1 MSLNLFVRDVEGER
15 RIDTARLPLR
25 VGTGSD
31 CALRL
36 PGPGGGPV
44 MLLDLLDDAPFV
56 QPVGR
61 DESMAINGEPLVASR
76 RLQDGDELRFFG
88 SRIVVKLAADS
99 LVLEVRL
106 EDSAYVTQPPELG
119 EAGEQPAEETIAPT
133 AFQRAAQTRAEIAES
148 SEHGPLR
155 TIVGIALV
163 VLLSVSFLL
172 FTSKS
177 VKFDVTPGEP
187 DSFSIRGGWFRM
199 PVGDRILLRKG
210 SYAVRVSQQ
219 GYYDVN
225 QTFDVG
231 DEQNVIIEIG
241 MRKLPGQVTVVTN
254 PPTEAVVAINES
266 QVGPAPFGPVEL
278 LPGQHSVSVRAER
291 YLPFSG
297 VVTVPGLGRHEQLSV
312 QLVPRWSNLEIG
324 SEPAGARILSG
335 DEQVGETP
343 ATIELLEGTH
353 QISVVHDGYSAW
365 DGTIVAEPNIDQALP
380 LIRLQPANA
389 KLLVNSIPRGANVM
403 VDGRYRGQSPIT
415 LDLAPGIN
423 YEVGLSKA
431 GYGMTSRKVR
441 LEAAASDSITVD
453 LTARTGTLTVNV
465 RPSNATVYVD
475 GQARGSGNT
484 TVRLSSAP
492 HRIEVRKDGYESWSR
507 TVTPRPGYPQT
518 VTASLRSH
526 ESIAQES
533 VSVERTTAAGQIL
546 RLVEPGTFTM
556 GSSRSEQG
564 RRANE
569 VIVPVK
575 ITRPFLIGVKEVTNR
590 EFAQFRENH
599 DSGADIHA
607 SMAGD
612 NNPVANVTWS
622 DAVQYCNWLSARE
635 GLTPVYKEEF
645 GEWVAIRPFPD
656 GYRLP
661 TEAEWVWALRYQGGK
676 GALKFSWGKDWPP
689 RQPTGNFAGRSA
701 VDLVPSIIPT
711 YDDGFASTVEGGKFP
726 ANAIGIFDGAGNV
739 AEWVNDFY
747 TVPTPGITTPLVDPL
762 GPERGNSFVI
772 RGSSWRHAGVTELR
786 FSYRDYGDDAR
797 PDVGFRVARN
807 GD

>member
-1 MSLNLFVRDVEGER
+1 MSLDLFIRDVEGER
-15 RIDTARLPLR
+15 RVDTSRLPLR
-25 VGTGSD
+25 VGTGSNCD
-31 CALRL
+31 LRL

-61 DESMAINGEPLVASR
+61 DESMAINGDPLVASR
-76 RLQDGDELRFFG
+76 RLQDGDELQFFG
-88 SRIVVKLAADS
+88 SRIVVRLQEESLA
-99 LVLEVRL
+99 LEVRL
-106 EDSAYVTQPPELG
+106 EDSAYVTRPPELG
-119 EAGEQPAEETIAPT
+119 DEGEQPAEETIAPT
-133 AFQRAAQTRAEIAES
+133 AFQRAAETRAEIAES
-148 SEHGPLR
+148 GKHGSLR
-155 TIVGIALV
+155 TIVGIALA
-163 VLLSVSFLL
+163 VLLTVSFLL

-177 VKFDVTPGEP
+177 VKFEVTPGEP
-187 DSFSIRGGWFRM
+187 DSFSISGGWFRL
-199 PVGDRILLRKG
+199 PLGDRVLLRKG
-210 SYAVRVSQQ
+210 SYTARVSQK
-219 GYYDVN
+219 GYYDVS
-225 QTFDVG
+225 QAFDVG
-231 DEQNVIIEIG
+231 DEQNIIVEIG
-241 MRKLPGQVTVVTN
+241 MRKLPGHVTVVTN
-254 PPTEAVVAINES
+254 PPTAAVVAINES
-266 QVGPAPFGPVEL
+266 QLGPAPFGPVEL
-278 LPGQHSVSVRAER
+278 LPGEHSVSVRAKR
-291 YLPFSG
+291 FLPFSG

-312 QLVPRWSNLEIG
+312 QLVRRWSNVEIS

-353 QISVVHDGYSAW
+353 QISIVHDGFSAW
-365 DGTIVAEPNIDQALP
+365 DGTIVAEPNVDQSFP

-389 KLLVNSIPRGANVM
+389 KLLVNSIPRGANVT
-403 VDGRYRGQSPIT
+403 VNGRYRGQSPMT

-423 YEVGLSKA
+423 YEIGLSKA
-431 GYGMTSRKVR
+431 GYGMSSRKVR

-465 RPSNATVYVD
+465 QPSDATIYVD
-475 GQARGSGNT
+475 GRARGSGDT
-484 TVRLSSAP
+484 MLRLSSAP
-492 HRIEVRKDGYESWSR
+492 HRIEVRKTGYESWSR

-518 VTASLRSH
+518 MTARLRSH
-526 ESIAQES
+526 ESIARES
-533 VSVERTTAAGQIL
+533 VATERTTAAGQTL
-546 RLVEPGTFTM
+546 RLVEGGTFTT

-575 ITRPFLIGVKEVTNR
+575 LSRPFLIGVEEVTNR

-599 DSGADIHA
+599 DSGADVHA

-612 NNPVANVTWS
+612 NNPVANVTWA

-661 TEAEWVWALRYQGGK
+661 TEAEWVWAVRYQGGQ
-676 GALKFSWGKDWPP
+676 GALKFGWGKDWPP
-689 RQPTGNFAGRSA
+689 KQAAGNYGDKSS

-711 YDDGFASTVEGGKFP
+711 YDDGFASTAEGGKFP

-747 TVPTPGITTPLVDPL
+747 TVPTPGMTTPLVDPL
-762 GPERGNSFVI
+762 GPERGNSYVI
-772 RGSSWRHAGVTELR
+772 RGSSWRHAGPTELR
-786 FSYRDYGDDAR
+786 LAYRDYGSAAR
-797 PDVGFRVARN
+797 SDVGFRVARN
-807 GD
+807 AD

>member
-1 MSLNLFVRDVEGER
+1 MSLKLFIRDVEGER
-15 RIDTARLPLR
+15 SVDTARLPLR

-31 CALRL
+31 CDLRL
-36 PGPGGGPV
+36 PGPGGGPA

-76 RLQDGDELRFFG
+76 RLREGDELQFFG
-88 SRIVVKLAADS
+88 SRIVIRLQDES
-99 LVLEVRL
+99 LTLEVRL

-133 AFQRAAQTRAEIAES
+133 AFQRAAQTRAETVES
-148 SEHGPLR
+148 SKHGSLR
-155 TIVGIALV
+155 TFVGIALA
-163 VLLSVSFLL
+163 VLLTASFLL

-177 VKFDVTPGEP
+177 VKFEVTPGEP
-187 DSFSIRGGWFRM
+187 DSFSISGGWFRL
-199 PVGDRILLRKG
+199 PLGDRILLRKG
-210 SYAVRVSQQ
+210 NYTVRVSQQ

-231 DEQNVIIEIG
+231 DEQNVIIDIG
-241 MRKLPGQVTVVTN
+241 MRKLPGYVSVVAN

-266 QVGPAPFGPVEL
+266 QVGPAPFGPIEL
-278 LPGQHSVSVRAER
+278 LPGEHSVSVRAER
-291 YLPFSG
+291 FLPFTG
-297 VVTVPGLGRHEQLSV
+297 VVTVPGLGQHEQLSV
-312 QLVPRWSNLEIG
+312 QLVRRWSNVEIS

-353 QISVVHDGYSAW
+353 QISVVSDGFSAW
-365 DGTIVAEPNIDQALP
+365 DGTIVAEPNVDQALP

-389 KLLVNSIPRGANVM
+389 KLLVNSIPRGANVT
-403 VDGRYRGQSPIT
+403 VNGRYRGQSPIT

-423 YEVGLSKA
+423 YEIGLSKA
-431 GYGMTSRKVR
+431 GYGVSSRKVR
-441 LEAAASDSITVD
+441 LEAAGSDAITVD

-465 RPSNATVYVD
+465 QPADATVFVD
-475 GQARGSGNT
+475 GRARGSGST

-492 HRIEVRKDGYESWSR
+492 HRIEVRKAGYESWSR

-518 VTASLRSH
+518 MIARLRSH
-526 ESIAQES
+526 ESIARES
-533 VSVERTTAAGQIL
+533 VALERTTAAGQVL

-575 ITRPFLIGVKEVTNR
+575 LTRPFLIGVKEVTNR

-645 GEWVAIRPFPD
+645 GDWVAIRPFPD

-661 TEAEWVWALRYQGGK
+661 TEAEWVWALRYQGGQ

-689 RQPTGNFAGRSA
+689 RQPAGNYADRSA

-711 YDDGFASTVEGGKFP
+711 YDDGFASTAEGGKFP
-726 ANAIGIFDGAGNV
+726 ANAIGILDGAGNV

-747 TVPTPGITTPLVDPL
+747 TVPTPGISTPLVDPL

-772 RGSSWRHAGVTELR
+772 RGSSWRHAGPTELR
-786 FSYRDYGDDAR
+786 FSYRDYGSDPR
-797 PDVGFRVARN
+797 SDVGFRVARN

>member
-1 MSLNLFVRDVEGER
+1 MSLKLFIRDVEGER
-15 RIDTARLPLR
+15 SVDTARLPLR

-31 CALRL
+31 CDLRL
-36 PGPGGGPV
+36 PGPGGGPA

-76 RLQDGDELRFFG
+76 RLREGDELQFFG
-88 SRIVVKLAADS
+88 SRIVIRLQDES
-99 LVLEVRL
+99 LTLEVRL

-133 AFQRAAQTRAEIAES
+133 AFQRAAQTRAETVES
-148 SEHGPLR
+148 SRHGSLR
-155 TIVGIALV
+155 TIVGIALA
-163 VLLSVSFLL
+163 VLLTASFLL

-177 VKFDVTPGEP
+177 VKFEVTPGEP
-187 DSFSIRGGWFRM
+187 DSFSISGGWFRL
-199 PVGDRILLRKG
+199 PLGDRILLRKG
-210 SYAVRVSQQ
+210 NYTVRVSQQ

-231 DEQNVIIEIG
+231 DEQNVIIDIG
-241 MRKLPGQVTVVTN
+241 MRKLPGFVSVVAN

-266 QVGPAPFGPVEL
+266 QVGPAPFGPIEL
-278 LPGQHSVSVRAER
+278 LPGEHSVSVRAER
-291 YLPFSG
+291 FLPFTG
-297 VVTVPGLGRHEQLSV
+297 VVTVPGLGQHEQLSV
-312 QLVPRWSNLEIG
+312 QLVRRWSNVEIS

-353 QISVVHDGYSAW
+353 QISVVSDGFSAW
-365 DGTIVAEPNIDQALP
+365 DGTIVAEPNVDQALP

-389 KLLVNSIPRGANVM
+389 KLLVNSIPRGANVT
-403 VDGRYRGQSPIT
+403 VNGRYRGQSPIT

-423 YEVGLSKA
+423 YEIGLSKA
-431 GYGMTSRKVR
+431 GYGVSSRKVR
-441 LEAAASDSITVD
+441 LGAAASDAITVD

-465 RPSNATVYVD
+465 QPADATVYVD
-475 GQARGSGNT
+475 GRARGSGST

-492 HRIEVRKDGYESWSR
+492 HRIEVRKAGYESWSR

-518 VTASLRSH
+518 MIARLRSH
-526 ESIAQES
+526 ESIARES
-533 VSVERTTAAGQIL
+533 VALERTSAAGQVL

-575 ITRPFLIGVKEVTNR
+575 LTRPFLIGVKEVTNR

-645 GEWVAIRPFPD
+645 GDWVAIRPFPD

-661 TEAEWVWALRYQGGK
+661 TEAEWVWALRYQGGQ

-689 RQPTGNFAGRSA
+689 RQPAGNFADRSA

-711 YDDGFASTVEGGKFP
+711 YDDGFASTAEGGKFP
-726 ANAIGIFDGAGNV
+726 ANAIGILDGAGNV

-747 TVPTPGITTPLVDPL
+747 TVPTPGISTPLVDPL

-772 RGSSWRHAGVTELR
+772 RGSSWRHAGPTELR
-786 FSYRDYGDDAR
+786 LSYRDYGSDPR
-797 PDVGFRVARN
+797 SDVGFRVARN

>member
-1 MSLNLFVRDVEGER
+1 LSLNLFIRDVEGER
-15 RIDTARLPLR
+15 RIDTSRLPLR
-25 VGTGSD
+25 VGTGGNCD
-31 CALRL
+31 LRL

-61 DESMAINGEPLVASR
+61 DESMAINGEPLIASR
-76 RLQDGDELRFFG
+76 RLQDGDELQFFG
-88 SRIVVKLAADS
+88 SRIVVRLQEESLA
-99 LVLEVRL
+99 LEVRL
-106 EDSAYVTQPPELG
+106 EDSAYVTRPPELG
-119 EAGEQPAEETIAPT
+119 DEGEQLAEETIAPT
-133 AFQRAAQTRAEIAES
+133 AFQRAAETRAEIAES
-148 SEHGPLR
+148 SKHGSLR
-155 TIVGIALV
+155 TIVGIALS
-163 VLLSVSFLL
+163 VLLIVSFLL

-177 VKFDVTPGEP
+177 VKFEVNPGEP
-187 DSFSIRGGWFRM
+187 DSFSISGGWFRL
-199 PVGDRILLRKG
+199 PLGDRVLLRKG
-210 SYAVRVSQQ
+210 SYSARVSQK
-219 GYYDVN
+219 GYYDVS
-225 QTFDVG
+225 QAFDVG
-231 DEQNVIIEIG
+231 DEQNMIVEIS
-241 MRKLPGQVTVVTN
+241 MRKLPGHVTVVTN
-254 PPTEAVVAINES
+254 PPTAAVVAINET
-266 QVGPAPFGPVEL
+266 QLGPAPFGPIEL
-278 LPGQHSVSVRAER
+278 LPGEHSVSVRAER
-291 YLPFSG
+291 FLPFSG

-312 QLVPRWSNLEIG
+312 QLVRRWSNVEIS

-353 QISVVHDGYSAW
+353 QISIVHDGYSAW
-365 DGTIVAEPNIDQALP
+365 DGTIVAEPNVDQAFP
-380 LIRLQPANA
+380 LIRLLPANA
-389 KLLVNSIPRGANVM
+389 KLLVNSIPRGAHVTVN
-403 VDGRYRGQSPIT
+403 GRYRGQSPIT

-423 YEVGLSKA
+423 YEIGLSKA
-431 GYGMTSRKVR
+431 GYGMSSRKVR
-441 LEAAASDSITVD
+441 LGAAASDSITVD

-465 RPSNATVYVD
+465 QPPDATVYVD
-475 GQARGSGNT
+475 GRARGAGNT

-492 HRIEVRKDGYESWSR
+492 HRIEVRKSGYESWSR

-518 VTASLRSH
+518 MTARLRSH
-526 ESIAQES
+526 ESIARES
-533 VSVERTTAAGQIL
+533 VSLERSTAAGQTL
-546 RLVEPGTFTM
+546 RLVEGGTFTT

-590 EFAQFRENH
+590 DFAQFRENH
-599 DSGADIHA
+599 DSGADVHP

-661 TEAEWVWALRYQGGK
+661 TEAEWVWAIRYQGGQ
-676 GALKFSWGKDWPP
+676 GALKFGWGKDWPP
-689 RQPTGNFAGRSA
+689 LRSAGNFGDRSA

-711 YDDGFASTVEGGKFP
+711 YDDGFASTAEGGKFP

-747 TVPTPGITTPLVDPL
+747 TVPTPGMTSPLTDPL
-762 GPERGNSFVI
+762 GPERGNSYVI
-772 RGSSWRHAGVTELR
+772 RGSGWRHAGPTELR
-786 FSYRDYGDDAR
+786 LAYRDYGSDAR
-797 PDVGFRVARN
+797 SDVGFRVARN
-807 GD
+807 AD